1 MKVERTTENHRA
13 WRRGAREKVRAE
25 QPRRDGTGGNQ
36 ESGTATEKRQQWV
49 SQIKERRLALNARS

>member
-25 QPRRDGTGGNQ
+25 QPRRDGTGG
-36 ESGTATEKRQQWV
+36 GTATEKRQQWV